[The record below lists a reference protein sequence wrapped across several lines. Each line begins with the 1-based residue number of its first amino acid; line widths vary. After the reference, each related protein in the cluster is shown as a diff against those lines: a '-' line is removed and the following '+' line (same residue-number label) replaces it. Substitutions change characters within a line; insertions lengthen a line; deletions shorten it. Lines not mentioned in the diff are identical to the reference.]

1 MIDKNCK
8 EQKINPISRRRFV
21 QLISGAAVGGIA
33 TADMAFAGGHA
44 KVNPED
50 PQPTALGYVED
61 AATVDKE
68 KWTQFTD
75 GSTCSGCALYS
86 GGEGKAYGP
95 CGVFPGQEVSAIGW
109 CSAFN
114 AKA

>member
-1 MIDKNCK
+1 MIDNNRK
-8 EQKINPISRRRFV
+8 EQKINQISRRRFV
-21 QLISGAAVGGIA
+21 QLMGGAAVGGIA
-33 TADMAFAGGHA
+33 TAETAFAGGHA

-61 AATVDKE
+61 AATVDTE
-68 KWTQFTD
+68 KWTQFTE
-75 GSTCSGCALYS
+75 GSSCTNCALYS

-95 CGVFPGQEVSAIGW
+95 CGVFPGQEVSATGW